1 MQAKGSN
8 SGSSARSFADR
19 AAERA
24 LVSAQRL
31 TVATWNV
38 NGLRA
43 RVERVGAWLDAF
55 APDVVLLQETK
66 CNPEQVPV
74 GLFEPRG
81 YAWCADGAGGR
92 NGVLIASRVGLE
104 PSVDRLA
111 PSTAPMAEVDLLAE
125 PRFIS
130 ATCAGLRVASIYA
143 PHGREVDSPYWH
155 EKLRWYAAL
164 RDWSAVRL
172 AAAEPLII
180 GGDFNVAP
188 TDDDVWDPAA
198 LAGGTHVSE
207 QERAAFA
214 ALTSLGLAD
223 AAIAASAANE
233 RAPYTWWDYRNGAFH
248 RGWGMRIDQILVDP
262 RAGTIIASDVDREGR
277 KGASPSDHAALQAT
291 IERESASVAAS

>member
-1 MQAKGSN
+1 
-8 SGSSARSFADR
+8 
-19 AAERA
+19 
-24 LVSAQRL
+24 VSAQRL

-43 RVERVGAWLDAF
+43 RVDRVGAWLDAF
-55 APDVVLLQETK
+55 TPDVVLLQETK
-66 CNPEQVPV
+66 CNPEQVPAE
-74 GLFEPRG
+74 LFVSRG
-81 YAWCADGAGGR
+81 YAWCAYGAGGR

-104 PSVDRLA
+104 PSDDRLA
-111 PSTAPMAEVDLLAE
+111 SAAAPAGEVDLLIE

-155 EKLRWYAAL
+155 EKLRWFGAL
-164 RDWSAVRL
+164 RDWSASRL
-172 AAAEPLII
+172 TGADPLII

-188 TDDDVWDPAA
+188 TDADVWDPAV

-214 ALTSLGLAD
+214 ALTGLGLAD
-223 AAIAASAANE
+223 AAVALATPEE

-262 RAGTIIASDVDREGR
+262 RAGRLVASSVDREGR
-277 KGASPSDHAALQAT
+277 KGASPSDHAALQIT
-291 IERESASVAAS
+291 IERSAATA